1 VKLTIALFC
10 IVKQAQVFGPA
21 ALFRG
26 IIFTGFWVTP
36 YMVNMNQEKRDAFF
50 ARVMD
55 LLEKKVIV
63 PFSGRKFP
71 LAQVKEAVAAS
82 GEVGRGGK
90 ILLVS
95 E

>member
-1 VKLTIALFC
+1 
-10 IVKQAQVFGPA
+10 
-21 ALFRG
+21 
-26 IIFTGFWVTP
+26 
-36 YMVNMNQEKRDAFF
+36 MVNMTQETRDAFF

-55 LLEKKVIV
+55 LLEKKIIV

-71 LAQVKEAVAAS
+71 LSQVKEAVEAS
-82 GEVGRGGK
+82 GQVGRGGK